1 VVVAA
6 VRVVGKAVDG
16 LGTYF
21 EVATRDSRATGQ
33 ALPTQPLRLSR
44 DAAVPVAGAPAM
56 QEIELLEEED
66 GATGSAGLG
75 WGWGG
80 GGVRW

>member
-6 VRVVGKAVDG
+6 VRVVGKVVYDLDISG
-16 LGTYF
+16 
-21 EVATRDSRATGQ
+21 SRATGQ
-33 ALPTQPLRLSR
+33 APPLRLSR
-44 DAAVPVAGAPAM
+44 DAAVPVTGAPAM
-56 QEIELLEEED
+56 QEIELLKEED

-75 WGWGG
+75 